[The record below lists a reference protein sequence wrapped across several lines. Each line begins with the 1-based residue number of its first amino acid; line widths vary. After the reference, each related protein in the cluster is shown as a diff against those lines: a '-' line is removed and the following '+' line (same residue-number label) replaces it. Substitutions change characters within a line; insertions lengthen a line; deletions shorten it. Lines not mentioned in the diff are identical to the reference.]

1 MSDLTDDIVDLVMD
15 KREISLREIKDRLV
29 ISSATLATE
38 IMFLM
43 ELGLVKLD
51 KSKQFV
57 YLRNPAKWKDIIR

>member
-1 MSDLTDDIVDLVMD
+1 MSDLTDDIIDLVMD

-38 IMFLM
+38 IMVLIEF
-43 ELGLVKLD
+43 GLVKLD

>member
-1 MSDLTDDIVDLVMD
+1 MSDLTDDIIKLVMD

>member
-1 MSDLTDDIVDLVMD
+1 MSDLTDDIIDLVMD

-38 IMFLM
+38 ITFLIII
-43 ELGLVKLD
+43 GLVKLD